1 MVFLYVKNKYG
12 VEVLNQFSVENYN
25 FVCNTIVPGKKI
37 GKDENGAKVDVTLY
51 KQIVGSL
58 MYLTATRPN
67 LMFVVSLISRF
78 MTCPTQQ
85 NFAATKRGLRYLKGM
100 VDYGV
105 F

>member
-1 MVFLYVKNKYG
+1 M
-12 VEVLNQFSVENYN
+12 
-25 FVCNTIVPGKKI
+25 
-37 GKDENGAKVDVTLY
+37 TLY

-85 NFAATKRGLRYLKGM
+85 NFVATKRVLRYLKGM

>member
-1 MVFLYVKNKYG
+1 
-12 VEVLNQFSVENYN
+12 
-25 FVCNTIVPGKKI
+25 
-37 GKDENGAKVDVTLY
+37 
-51 KQIVGSL
+51 

-85 NFAATKRGLRYLKGM
+85 NFPKRVLRYLKGM